1 MRGLHALCVIFTRMV
16 HGRGWTLVD
25 DITDSGS
32 SLLDSHARRVI
43 STHWAPIEWRMLQYA
58 RELNFRSLSDFWV
71 ASTLLNSTGMFS
83 AQTVMGQW
91 TAKLEQDDQS

>member
-1 MRGLHALCVIFTRMV
+1 M
-16 HGRGWTLVD
+16 D

-32 SLLDSHARRVI
+32 SLRDSHARRVI

>member
-1 MRGLHALCVIFTRMV
+1 
-16 HGRGWTLVD
+16 
-25 DITDSGS
+25 
-32 SLLDSHARRVI
+32 
-43 STHWAPIEWRMLQYA
+43 MLQYA